1 MFVYFITTVQLDY
14 PIIYYIYEVKIR
26 EGATSTLSKIVLPQR
41 RYPMFEYWKTVSVN
55 GYPVAVKTFLSRD
68 MFIKATGRTPEEMGA
83 KKLA

>member
-1 MFVYFITTVQLDY
+1 
-14 PIIYYIYEVKIR
+14 
-26 EGATSTLSKIVLPQR
+26 
-41 RYPMFEYWKTVSVN
+41 MFEYWKTVSVN